1 MRCQAPGKF
10 VSWTM
15 NGSRETLRER
25 LVRALDKP
33 AEAVV
38 RRPGCEPAAVL
49 VPLLLDA
56 EVPELLFTRRT
67 DDVETHKGQVSFPG
81 GVCDEEDRGP
91 VDTALRETEE
101 ELGIP
106 RRLVDVVG
114 CLPDLTTPT
123 GFCITPVVGLL
134 STLPPLA
141 PNPAEVAEVFRVPL
155 GHFAGGRSEQ
165 RILDGVARQVWFYD
179 YHGTVIWGATA
190 AMARMLLERV
200 APQK

>member
-1 MRCQAPGKF
+1 
-10 VSWTM
+10 M
-15 NGSRETLRER
+15 NGSLDTIRER
-25 LVRALDKP
+25 LARALERP

-38 RRPGCEPAAVL
+38 RHPGCAPAAVL
-49 VPLLLDA
+49 VPLLLDG
-56 EVPELLFTRRT
+56 EVPELLFTVRT

-81 GVCDEEDRGP
+81 GVCDDGDRGP

-114 CLPDLTTPT
+114 CLPDLKTPT

-134 STLPPLA
+134 SALPPLA
-141 PNPAEVAEVFRVPL
+141 PNPAEVAEVFRAPL
-155 GHFAGGRSEQ
+155 GHFAGGRSEE
-165 RILDGVARQVWFYD
+165 RIVDGVARQVWFYD
-179 YHGTVIWGATA
+179 YGGTVIWGATA

-200 APQK
+200 APLK

>member
-1 MRCQAPGKF
+1 
-10 VSWTM
+10 M
-15 NGSRETLRER
+15 NGSRDSLRER
-25 LVRALDKP
+25 LVRALEKP

-38 RRPGCEPAAVL
+38 RRAGCEPAAVL

-81 GVCDEEDRGP
+81 GVCDESDRGP

-106 RRLVDVVG
+106 RRLIDVVG
-114 CLPDLTTPT
+114 CLPELKTPT
-123 GFCITPVVGLL
+123 GFCITPVVGML

-141 PNPAEVAEVFRVPL
+141 PNPAEVAEVFRAPL
-155 GHFAGGRSEQ
+155 GHFAGGWSEQ
-165 RILDGVARQVWFYD
+165 RVIDGVARQVWFYD

-200 APQK
+200 VSPK